1 MVSQVLRPTVAGVS
15 QGGMIARRLVLAG
28 IVGLVVMYPALVPG
42 FQADRFTLAVI
53 YAIVGLS
60 VNILMGYAG
69 QISLGHQAFVGM
81 GAFSAAYLTTVAKVP
96 FYLSVPMAAAIG
108 GLSAALLGLVALRIK
123 GLYLAL
129 ITLAYGSLAERSLFS
144 IPALTG
150 GGAGQPAIRPGFF
163 ESDASYAYLCLA
175 VLVFLLFVDWRM
187 MSSKF
192 GRALLAL
199 KSNEQVAASFGM
211 NLTFYKIGAFVMTGV
226 FAGLGGG
233 LLAFREQHVVSV
245 DFNFTLALTFVIM
258 TVIGG
263 LGKRFGVVIGSAFTA
278 YLPFILNSVGDKLEA
293 ETLVV
298 WRIAI
303 TAALLLLTVTR
314 FPGGIAQQLEPIS
327 VWLSGRPF
335 PRHSHGHKGKKGHKA
350 RKGKSSEPA
359 ETSKTAEVEEPVAA
373 GAREG

>member
-1 MVSQVLRPTVAGVS
+1 
-15 QGGMIARRLVLAG
+15 MIARRIVLFA
-28 IVGLVVMYPALVPG
+28 IIGLVILYPALVAD

-53 YAIVGLS
+53 YGIVGLS

-81 GAFSAAYLTTVAKVP
+81 GAFTAAYLTSVAKVP
-96 FYLSVPMAAAIG
+96 FFLSVPMAAAIG
-108 GLSAALLGLVALRIK
+108 GLSAALLGLVALRIR

-150 GGAGQPAIRPGFF
+150 GGGGQPAPRP
-163 ESDASYAYLCLA
+163 ELLQDDQAYAYLCLM
-175 VLVFLLFVDWRM
+175 VLIALLYVDWRM
-187 MSSKF
+187 MKTKF

-211 NLTFYKIGAFVMTGV
+211 NLMFYKIGAFVMTGL

-233 LLAFREQHVVSV
+233 LLAFREHHVVSA
-245 DFNFTLALTFVIM
+245 DFNFALALTFVIM

-263 LGKRFGVVIGSAFTA
+263 LGRRIGVVIGAAFTA
-278 YLPFILNSVGDKLEA
+278 YLPFILNWIGDKLSTVDFIA
-293 ETLVV
+293 DRFNVGSLPV

-303 TAALLLLTVTR
+303 TAVLLLLTVTR
-314 FPGGIAQQLEPIS
+314 FPGGIAQQLEPVSI
-327 VWLSGRPF
+327 WLSGKPF
-335 PRHSHGHKGKKGHKA
+335 PKHAHAKKDKKH
-350 RKGKSSEPA
+350 
-359 ETSKTAEVEEPVAA
+359 SKTKKDKTPDKMPDDEAPEPSPV
-373 GAREG
+373 GVSEG